1 MVGSTRG
8 SGWPEMELRPIPP
21 VEEILGP
28 SPGQILRRRIFG
40 HKGFMIGGIALAVII
55 FFALLAPVISP
66 HDPYAQSLTTRL
78 SKPFWQVEGRWSH
91 PLGTDHVGRDY
102 LSRLLY
108 GARISLLIG
117 FCVALISG
125 VIGTALGVVA
135 GFFGG
140 RVDMVITFII
150 TLRLSIPF
158 VLVAVAVV
166 GMVGGSLKVV
176 IIVLGLLLWN
186 RYAVVMRSATQ
197 QIRNQDYVPAAEAVG
212 CSTPRILLSE
222 IMPNIVNSLVVV
234 ATLEMAN
241 AILLEAALSF
251 LGMGVPPPMPS
262 WGLMVS
268 EGKDFLFFEPWLI
281 TIPGIA
287 LFVLVLAIN
296 LLGDGI
302 RDVTAPENR

>member
-1 MVGSTRG
+1 MDRH
-8 SGWPEMELRPIPP
+8 PIPP

-28 SPGQILRRRIFG
+28 SPGQLLRRRIFG
-40 HKGFMIGGIALAVII
+40 HRGLLIGGVALGVII
-55 FFALLAPVISP
+55 FFASLAPIFSP
-66 HDPYAQSLTTRL
+66 RDPYTQSLITRL
-78 SKPFWQVEGRWSH
+78 SKPIWHEKGGWEH
-91 PLGTDHVGRDY
+91 PLGSDHVGRDY
-102 LSRLLY
+102 LSRLLH

-125 VIGTALGVVA
+125 VIGTTLGVVA
-135 GFFGG
+135 GYFGG
-140 RVDMVITFII
+140 WVDMVITFII

-166 GMVGGSLKVV
+166 GIVGGSLKVV

-197 QIRNQDYVPAAEAVG
+197 QIRNQDYIPAAAAVG
-212 CSTPRILLSE
+212 CSTTRILLSE
-222 IMPNIVNSLVVV
+222 VMPNILNNLVVV

-251 LGMGVPPPMPS
+251 LGLGVQPPTPS
-262 WGLMVS
+262 WGLMIS

-281 TIPGIA
+281 SIPGLA

-296 LLGDGI
+296 LVGDGV
-302 RDVTAPENR
+302 RDVTAPDNR

>member
-1 MVGSTRG
+1 
-8 SGWPEMELRPIPP
+8 MEFPPIPP

-28 SPGQILRRRIFG
+28 SPGQLLRRRIFT
-40 HKGFMIGGIALAVII
+40 HKGLMIGGIILAVIL
-55 FFALLAPVISP
+55 FFALLAPILSP
-66 HDPYAQSLTTRL
+66 QDPYAQSLTTRL
-78 SKPFWQVEGRWSH
+78 SKPFWHAESTWKH
-91 PLGTDHVGRDY
+91 PLGSDHVGRDY

-125 VIGTALGVVA
+125 VIGTALGIVA
-135 GFFGG
+135 GYFGG

-166 GMVGGSLKVV
+166 GIVGGSLKVV
-176 IIVLGLLLWN
+176 VIVLGLLLWN

-197 QIRNQDYVPAAEAVG
+197 QIRNQDYIPAAEAVG
-212 CSTPRILLSE
+212 CSTTRILLSE
-222 IMPNIVNSLVVV
+222 IMPNIVNNLVVV

-251 LGMGVPPPMPS
+251 LGLGVQPPTPS
-262 WGLMVS
+262 WGLMVA

-281 TIPGIA
+281 TIPGVA

-296 LLGDGI
+296 LLGDGV

>member
-1 MVGSTRG
+1 
-8 SGWPEMELRPIPP
+8 MEFRPIPP

-28 SPGQILRRRIFG
+28 SPGQLLRRRIFA
-40 HKGFMIGGIALAVII
+40 HKGLMSGGIILAVIL
-55 FFALLAPVISP
+55 FFALLAPILSP
-66 HDPYAQSLTTRL
+66 QDPYAQSLTTRL
-78 SKPFWQVEGRWSH
+78 SKPFWHAESTWKH
-91 PLGTDHVGRDY
+91 PLGSDHVGRDY

-125 VIGTALGVVA
+125 VIGTALGIVA
-135 GFFGG
+135 GYFGG
-140 RVDMVITFII
+140 RVDMVITFVI

-166 GMVGGSLKVV
+166 GIVGGSLKVV
-176 IIVLGLLLWN
+176 IITLGLLLWN

-197 QIRNQDYVPAAEAVG
+197 QIRNQDYIPAAEAVG
-212 CSTPRILLSE
+212 CSTIRILLSE
-222 IMPNIVNSLVVV
+222 IMPNIVNNLVVV

-251 LGMGVPPPMPS
+251 LGLGVQPPTPS
-262 WGLMVS
+262 WGLMVA

-281 TIPGIA
+281 TIPGVA

-296 LLGDGI
+296 LLGDGV

>member
-1 MVGSTRG
+1 
-8 SGWPEMELRPIPP
+8 MEFRPIPP

-28 SPGQILRRRIFG
+28 SPGQLLRRRLFA
-40 HKGFMIGGIALAVII
+40 HKGLMIGGIILAIII
-55 FFALLAPVISP
+55 FFAVLAPIFSP
-66 HDPYAQSLTTRL
+66 QDPYAQSLTTRL
-78 SKPFWQVEGRWSH
+78 SKPFWHAESTWKH
-91 PLGTDHVGRDY
+91 PLGSDHVGRDY

-108 GARISLLIG
+108 GAQISLLIG

-125 VIGTALGVVA
+125 VIGAALGVVA
-135 GFFGG
+135 GYFGG

-166 GMVGGSLKVV
+166 GIVGGSLKVV
-176 IIVLGLLLWN
+176 IITLGLLLWN

-197 QIRNQDYVPAAEAVG
+197 QIRNQDYIPAAEAVG
-212 CSTPRILLSE
+212 CSTTRILLSE
-222 IMPNIVNSLVVV
+222 IMPNIVNNLVVL

-251 LGMGVPPPMPS
+251 LGLGVQPPIPS
-262 WGLMVS
+262 WGLMVA

-281 TIPGIA
+281 AIPGVA

>member
-1 MVGSTRG
+1 
-8 SGWPEMELRPIPP
+8 MEFRPIPP

-28 SPGQILRRRIFG
+28 SPGQLLRRRLFA
-40 HKGFMIGGIALAVII
+40 HKGLMIGGIILAVII
-55 FFALLAPVISP
+55 SFALLAPILSSQ
-66 HDPYAQSLTTRL
+66 DPYAQSLTTRL
-78 SKPFWQVEGRWSH
+78 SKPFWHAESTWKH
-91 PLGTDHVGRDY
+91 PLGSDHVRRDY

-108 GARISLLIG
+108 GAQISLLIG

-135 GFFGG
+135 GYFGG

-166 GMVGGSLKVV
+166 GIVGGSLKVV
-176 IIVLGLLLWN
+176 IITLGLLLWN

-197 QIRNQDYVPAAEAVG
+197 QIRNQDYIPAAEAVG
-212 CSTPRILLSE
+212 CSTTRILLSE
-222 IMPNIVNSLVVV
+222 IMPNIVNNLVVV

-251 LGMGVPPPMPS
+251 LGLGVQPPIPS
-262 WGLMVS
+262 WGLMVA

-281 TIPGIA
+281 AIPGVA
-287 LFVLVLAIN
+287 LFVLVLSIN

>member
-1 MVGSTRG
+1 
-8 SGWPEMELRPIPP
+8 MEIRPIPP

-28 SPGQILRRRIFG
+28 SPGRLLRRRIFG
-40 HKGFMIGGIALAVII
+40 HKGLMIGGIILAVII
-55 FFALLAPVISP
+55 LFALLAPLLSP
-66 HDPYAQSLTTRL
+66 HDPYVQSLTTRL
-78 SKPFWQVEGRWSH
+78 SKPFWHGEGKWNH
-91 PLGTDHVGRDY
+91 PFGTDHVGRDY

-108 GARISLLIG
+108 GAQVSLLIG

-135 GFFGG
+135 GYFGG

-166 GMVGGSLKVV
+166 GIVGGSLKVV

-197 QIRNQDYVPAAEAVG
+197 QIRNQDYIPAAEAVG
-212 CSTPRILLSE
+212 CSTTRILLSE
-222 IMPNIVNSLVVV
+222 VMPNIVNNLVVV

-251 LGMGVPPPMPS
+251 LGLGVQPPTPS

-281 TIPGIA
+281 TIPGVA

>member
-1 MVGSTRG
+1 
-8 SGWPEMELRPIPP
+8 MELRPIPP

-28 SPGQILRRRIFG
+28 SPGQLLRRRVFG
-40 HKGFMIGGIALAVII
+40 HKGLMIGGVVLAAII
-55 FFALLAPVISP
+55 LFALLAPVLSP

-78 SKPFWQVEGRWSH
+78 SKPFWQAEGKWNH
-91 PLGTDHVGRDY
+91 PLGSDHVGRDY

-117 FCVALISG
+117 FSVALISG
-125 VIGTALGVVA
+125 VIGTALGIL
-135 GFFGG
+135 GGYFGG
-140 RVDMVITFII
+140 RLDMVITFII
-150 TLRLSIPF
+150 TLRLSLPF

-166 GMVGGSLKVV
+166 GLVGGSLKVV
-176 IIVLGLLLWN
+176 IITLGLLLWN

-197 QIRNQDYVPAAEAVG
+197 QVRNQDYIPAAQAVG
-212 CSTPRILLSE
+212 CSTLRILLSE
-222 IMPNIVNSLVVV
+222 IMPNILNSLVVV

-251 LGMGVPPPMPS
+251 LGLGVQPPTPS

-281 TIPGIA
+281 TIPGVA
-287 LFVLVLAIN
+287 LLVLVLAIN
-296 LLGDGI
+296 LVGDGI

>member
-1 MVGSTRG
+1 
-8 SGWPEMELRPIPP
+8 MEIRPIPP

-28 SPGQILRRRIFG
+28 SPGQILRHRIFG
-40 HKGFMIGGIALAVII
+40 HKGLMIGGIILAVIT
-55 FFALLAPVISP
+55 FLALLAPVLSP
-66 HDPYAQSLTTRL
+66 HDPYTQSLTTRL
-78 SKPFWQVEGRWSH
+78 AKPFWHGEGTWTH
-91 PLGTDHVGRDY
+91 PLGKDHVGRDY
-102 LSRLLY
+102 FSRLLY

-125 VIGTALGVVA
+125 VIGTALGIV
-135 GFFGG
+135 GGYFGG

-158 VLVAVAVV
+158 VPVAVAVV
-166 GMVGGSLKVV
+166 GIVGGSLKVV
-176 IIVLGLLLWN
+176 IFVLGLLLWN

-197 QIRNQDYVPAAEAVG
+197 QIRNQDYIPAAEAVG
-212 CSTPRILLSE
+212 CSTTRILLSE
-222 IMPNIVNSLVVV
+222 IMPNIVNNLVVV

-251 LGMGVPPPMPS
+251 LGLGVQPPMPS

-281 TIPGIA
+281 TIPGVA

>member
-1 MVGSTRG
+1 
-8 SGWPEMELRPIPP
+8 MELRPIPA

-28 SPGQILRRRIFG
+28 SPGRLLRRRIFG
-40 HKGFMIGGIALAVII
+40 HKGLMIGGVILSVII
-55 FFALLAPVISP
+55 LFALLAPVLSP
-66 HDPYAQSLTTRL
+66 QDPYSQSLTTRL
-78 SKPFWQVEGRWSH
+78 SKPFWHAESTWKH
-91 PLGTDHVGRDY
+91 PLGSDHVGRDY

-108 GARISLLIG
+108 GAQISLLIG

-135 GFFGG
+135 GYFGG
-140 RVDMVITFII
+140 RVDMVITFFI

-166 GMVGGSLKVV
+166 GIVGGSLKVV

-197 QIRNQDYVPAAEAVG
+197 QIRNQDYIPAAEAVG
-212 CSTPRILLSE
+212 CSTLRILLSE
-222 IMPNIVNSLVVV
+222 IMPNIVNNLVVV

-251 LGMGVPPPMPS
+251 LGLGVQPPMPS
-262 WGLMVS
+262 WGLMIS

-281 TIPGIA
+281 SIPGIG
-287 LFVLVLAIN
+287 LFILVLAIN
-296 LLGDGI
+296 LVGDGI

>member
-1 MVGSTRG
+1 
-8 SGWPEMELRPIPP
+8 MEFRPIPP

-28 SPGQILRRRIFG
+28 SPGQLLRRRLFA
-40 HKGFMIGGIALAVII
+40 HKGLMIGGIILAVII
-55 FFALLAPVISP
+55 FFAVLAPILSP
-66 HDPYAQSLTTRL
+66 QDPYAQSLTTRL
-78 SKPFWQVEGRWSH
+78 SKPFWHAESTWKH
-91 PLGTDHVGRDY
+91 PLGSDHVGRDY

-108 GARISLLIG
+108 GAQISLLIG

-125 VIGTALGVVA
+125 VIGAALGVVA
-135 GFFGG
+135 GYFGG

-166 GMVGGSLKVV
+166 GIVGGSLKVV
-176 IIVLGLLLWN
+176 IITLGLLLWN

-197 QIRNQDYVPAAEAVG
+197 QIRNQDYIPAAEAVG
-212 CSTPRILLSE
+212 CSTTRILLSE
-222 IMPNIVNSLVVV
+222 IMPNIVNNLVVL

-251 LGMGVPPPMPS
+251 LGLGVQPPIPS
-262 WGLMVS
+262 WGLMVA

-281 TIPGIA
+281 AIPGVA

>member
-1 MVGSTRG
+1 
-8 SGWPEMELRPIPP
+8 MELGPTPSL
-21 VEEILGP
+21 EEILGP
-28 SPGQILRRRIFG
+28 SPGQLLCRRIFG
-40 HKGFMIGGIALAVII
+40 HKGLMIGGIFLTAII
-55 FFALLAPVISP
+55 LLALLAPVLSP

-78 SKPFWQVEGRWSH
+78 SKPIWQAEGKWTH

-108 GARISLLIG
+108 GAQVSLLIG
-117 FCVALISG
+117 FCVALLSG
-125 VIGTALGVVA
+125 IIGTALGVVA
-135 GFFGG
+135 GYFGG
-140 RVDMVITFII
+140 RIDMLITFII

-166 GMVGGSLKVV
+166 GIVGGSLKVV
-176 IIVLGLLLWN
+176 LSVLGLLLWN
-186 RYAVVMRSATQ
+186 RFAVVMRSATQ
-197 QIRNQDYVPAAEAVG
+197 QVRNLDYIPAAEAVG
-212 CSTPRILLSE
+212 CSTLRILLSE
-222 IMPNIVNSLVVV
+222 IMPNIVNNLVVV

-251 LGMGVPPPMPS
+251 LGLGVQPPTPS

-281 TIPGIA
+281 SIPGVA
-287 LFVLVLAIN
+287 LFALVLAIN
-296 LLGDGI
+296 LVGDGI

>member
-1 MVGSTRG
+1 
-8 SGWPEMELRPIPP
+8 MELRPLPP
-21 VEEILGP
+21 VGEIIGP
-28 SPGQILRRRIFG
+28 SPGQLVRRRIFG
-40 HKGFMIGGIALAVII
+40 HKGFMIGGIVLAAII
-55 FFALLAPVISP
+55 LFALLAPVLSP

-78 SKPFWQVEGRWSH
+78 TKPFWQAGGTWNH

-108 GARISLLIG
+108 GAQVSLLIG

-125 VIGTALGVVA
+125 VIGTALGVAA
-135 GFFGG
+135 GYFGG
-140 RVDMVITFII
+140 RVDMAITFII

-166 GMVGGSLKVV
+166 GIVGGSLRVV

-212 CSTPRILLSE
+212 CSTLRILLSE
-222 IMPNIVNSLVVV
+222 IMPNIVNNLVVV

-251 LGMGVPPPMPS
+251 LGLGVQPPTPS

-268 EGKDFLFFEPWLI
+268 EGKDYLFFEPWLI
-281 TIPGIA
+281 TIPGVA

>member
-1 MVGSTRG
+1 
-8 SGWPEMELRPIPP
+8 MELRPLPAI
-21 VEEILGP
+21 EEILGP
-28 SPGQILRRRIFG
+28 SPGQVLRRRIFG
-40 HKGFMIGGIALAVII
+40 HEGLMIGGVVLATII
-55 FFALLAPVISP
+55 LLALLAPVISP
-66 HDPYAQSLTTRL
+66 HDPYHQSLTKRM
-78 SKPFWQVEGRWSH
+78 SKPFWQAEGTWDH
-91 PLGTDHVGRDY
+91 PLGTDQVGRDY

-117 FCVALISG
+117 FSVALISG
-125 VIGTALGVVA
+125 VIGTGLGVVA
-135 GFFGG
+135 GYFGG

-150 TLRLSIPF
+150 TLRLSLPF

-166 GMVGGSLKVV
+166 GLVGGSLKVV

-197 QIRNQDYVPAAEAVG
+197 QVRNQDYVPAAQAVG
-212 CSTPRILLSE
+212 CSTLRILLSE
-222 IMPNIVNSLVVV
+222 IMPNILNNLVVV

-251 LGMGVPPPMPS
+251 LGLGVQPPMPS

-281 TIPGIA
+281 TIPGVA
-287 LFVLVLAIN
+287 LFLLVLSIN
-296 LLGDGI
+296 LAGDGV
-302 RDVTAPENR
+302 RDVTAPESRS

>member
-1 MVGSTRG
+1 
-8 SGWPEMELRPIPP
+8 MEFLSIPP

-28 SPGQILRRRIFG
+28 SPGQLLRRRLFA
-40 HKGFMIGGIALAVII
+40 HKGLMIGGIILAVII
-55 FFALLAPVISP
+55 SFALLAPILSSQ
-66 HDPYAQSLTTRL
+66 DPYAQSLTTRL
-78 SKPFWQVEGRWSH
+78 SKPFWHAESTWKH
-91 PLGTDHVGRDY
+91 PLGSDHVGRDY

-108 GARISLLIG
+108 GAQISLLIG

-135 GFFGG
+135 GYFGG

-166 GMVGGSLKVV
+166 GIVGGSLKVV
-176 IIVLGLLLWN
+176 IITLGLLLWN

-197 QIRNQDYVPAAEAVG
+197 QIRNQDYIPAAEAVG
-212 CSTPRILLSE
+212 CSTTRILLSE
-222 IMPNIVNSLVVV
+222 IMPNIVNNLVVL

-251 LGMGVPPPMPS
+251 LGLGVQPPIPS
-262 WGLMVS
+262 WGLMVA

-281 TIPGIA
+281 AIPGVA

>member
-1 MVGSTRG
+1 
-8 SGWPEMELRPIPP
+8 MEFRPIPP

-28 SPGQILRRRIFG
+28 SPGQLLRRRIFA
-40 HKGFMIGGIALAVII
+40 HKGLMIGGIILAVII
-55 FFALLAPVISP
+55 FFALLAPILSP
-66 HDPYAQSLTTRL
+66 QDPYAQSLTTRL
-78 SKPFWQVEGRWSH
+78 SKPFWHAESTWKH
-91 PLGTDHVGRDY
+91 PLGSDHVGRDY

-108 GARISLLIG
+108 GAQISLLIG

-135 GFFGG
+135 GYFGG

-166 GMVGGSLKVV
+166 GIVGGSLKVV
-176 IIVLGLLLWN
+176 IITLGLLLWN

-197 QIRNQDYVPAAEAVG
+197 QIRNQDYIPAAEAVG
-212 CSTPRILLSE
+212 CSTTRILLSE
-222 IMPNIVNSLVVV
+222 IMPNIVNNLVVV

-251 LGMGVPPPMPS
+251 LGLGVQPPTPS
-262 WGLMVS
+262 WGLMVA

-281 TIPGIA
+281 TIPGVA

>member
-1 MVGSTRG
+1 
-8 SGWPEMELRPIPP
+8 MEFLSIPP

-28 SPGQILRRRIFG
+28 SPGQLLRRRLFA
-40 HKGFMIGGIALAVII
+40 HKGLMIGGIILAVII
-55 FFALLAPVISP
+55 SFALLAPILSSQ
-66 HDPYAQSLTTRL
+66 DPYAQSLTTRL
-78 SKPFWQVEGRWSH
+78 SKPFWHAESTWKH
-91 PLGTDHVGRDY
+91 PLGSDHVGRDY

-108 GARISLLIG
+108 GAQISLLIG

-125 VIGTALGVVA
+125 VIGAALGVVA
-135 GFFGG
+135 GYFGG

-166 GMVGGSLKVV
+166 GIVGGSLKVV
-176 IIVLGLLLWN
+176 IITLGLLLWN

-197 QIRNQDYVPAAEAVG
+197 QIRNQDYIPAAEAVG
-212 CSTPRILLSE
+212 CSTTRILLSE
-222 IMPNIVNSLVVV
+222 IMPNIVNNLVVV

-251 LGMGVPPPMPS
+251 LGLGVQPPIPS
-262 WGLMVS
+262 WGLMVA

-281 TIPGIA
+281 AIPGVA

>member
-1 MVGSTRG
+1 
-8 SGWPEMELRPIPP
+8 MELRPLPP

-28 SPGQILRRRIFG
+28 SPGQLLLRRIFG
-40 HKGFMIGGIALAVII
+40 HKGFMIGGIVLAAII
-55 FFALLAPVISP
+55 LLALLAPVLSP

-78 SKPFWQVEGRWSH
+78 TTPFWQAGGTWNH

-108 GARISLLIG
+108 GAQISLLIG

-125 VIGTALGVVA
+125 VIGTALGVAA
-135 GFFGG
+135 GYFGG

-166 GMVGGSLKVV
+166 GIVGGSLKVV
-176 IIVLGLLLWN
+176 IVVLGFLLWN

-212 CSTPRILLSE
+212 CSTLRILLSE

-268 EGKDFLFFEPWLI
+268 EGKDYLFFEPWLI
-281 TIPGIA
+281 TIPGVA

>member
-1 MVGSTRG
+1 
-8 SGWPEMELRPIPP
+8 MELRPILP

-28 SPGQILRRRIFG
+28 SPGQLLRRRIFG
-40 HKGFMIGGIALAVII
+40 HKGLMIGGITLAVITLL
-55 FFALLAPVISP
+55 ALLAPVLSP
-66 HDPYAQSLTTRL
+66 HDPYTQSLTTRL
-78 SKPFWQVEGRWSH
+78 SKPFWHGEATGSH
-91 PLGTDHVGRDY
+91 PLGKDHVGRDY
-102 LSRLLY
+102 FSRLLY

-125 VIGTALGVVA
+125 VIGTALGIV
-135 GFFGG
+135 GGYFGG

-166 GMVGGSLKVV
+166 GIVGGSLKVV

-186 RYAVVMRSATQ
+186 RFAVVMRSATQ
-197 QIRNQDYVPAAEAVG
+197 QIRNQDYIPAAQAVG
-212 CSTPRILLSE
+212 CSTLRILLSE
-222 IMPNIVNSLVVV
+222 IMPNIMNSLVVV

-251 LGMGVPPPMPS
+251 LGLGVQPPTPS

-281 TIPGIA
+281 SIPGTA
-287 LFVLVLAIN
+287 LFLLVLAIN
-296 LLGDGI
+296 LVGDGI

>member
-1 MVGSTRG
+1 
-8 SGWPEMELRPIPP
+8 MEFRPIPP

-28 SPGQILRRRIFG
+28 SPGQLLRRRLFA
-40 HKGFMIGGIALAVII
+40 HKGLMIGGIILAVII
-55 FFALLAPVISP
+55 FFAVLAPILSP
-66 HDPYAQSLTTRL
+66 QDPYAQSLTTRL
-78 SKPFWQVEGRWSH
+78 SKPFWHAESTWKH
-91 PLGTDHVGRDY
+91 PLGSDHVGRDY

-108 GARISLLIG
+108 GAQISLLIG

-135 GFFGG
+135 GYFGG

-166 GMVGGSLKVV
+166 GIVGGSLKVV
-176 IIVLGLLLWN
+176 IITLGLLLWN

-197 QIRNQDYVPAAEAVG
+197 QIRNQDYIPAAEAVG
-212 CSTPRILLSE
+212 CSTTRILLSE
-222 IMPNIVNSLVVV
+222 IMPNIVNNLVVV

-251 LGMGVPPPMPS
+251 LGLGVQPPIPS
-262 WGLMVS
+262 WGLMVA

-281 TIPGIA
+281 AIPGVA

-296 LLGDGI
+296 LLGDGV

>member
-1 MVGSTRG
+1 
-8 SGWPEMELRPIPP
+8 MELRPIPP

-28 SPGQILRRRIFG
+28 SPGQLLRRRIFG
-40 HKGFMIGGIALAVII
+40 HKGLMIGGIVLAAII
-55 FFALLAPVISP
+55 LFALLASVLSP

-78 SKPFWQVEGRWSH
+78 SKPFWQAEGKWNH

-117 FCVALISG
+117 FSVALISG
-125 VIGTALGVVA
+125 LIGTALGIL
-135 GFFGG
+135 GGYFGG
-140 RVDMVITFII
+140 RLDMVITFII
-150 TLRLSIPF
+150 TLRLSLPF
-158 VLVAVAVV
+158 VLVAVAAV
-166 GMVGGSLKVV
+166 GLVGGSLKVV
-176 IIVLGLLLWN
+176 IITLGLLLWN

-197 QIRNQDYVPAAEAVG
+197 QIRNQDYIPAAQAVG
-212 CSTPRILLSE
+212 CSTTRILLSE
-222 IMPNIVNSLVVV
+222 ILPNVLNSLVVV

-251 LGMGVPPPMPS
+251 LGLGVQPPMPS

-268 EGKDFLFFEPWLI
+268 EGKDLLFFEPWLI

-296 LLGDGI
+296 LVGDGI